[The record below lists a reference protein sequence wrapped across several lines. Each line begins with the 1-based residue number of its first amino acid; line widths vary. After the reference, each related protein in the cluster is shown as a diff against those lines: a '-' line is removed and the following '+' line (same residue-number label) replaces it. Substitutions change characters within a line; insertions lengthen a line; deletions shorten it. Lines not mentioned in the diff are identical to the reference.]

1 MKIKS
6 QILLIVLVLFLLCF
20 FYVWPGLWRYRYYQT
35 HHSSPSGPRF
45 SSGTISGTDSMRT
58 DRLTGQV
65 QVWHGRWQKA
75 EKE

>member
-20 FYVWPGLWRYRYYQT
+20 FYVWPGVWRYRYYET
-35 HHSSPSGPRF
+35 HVSLGEGMSS
-45 SSGTISGTDSMRT
+45 THSMRT

-65 QVWHGRWQKA
+65 QIYREGRWQK
-75 EKE
+75 KE